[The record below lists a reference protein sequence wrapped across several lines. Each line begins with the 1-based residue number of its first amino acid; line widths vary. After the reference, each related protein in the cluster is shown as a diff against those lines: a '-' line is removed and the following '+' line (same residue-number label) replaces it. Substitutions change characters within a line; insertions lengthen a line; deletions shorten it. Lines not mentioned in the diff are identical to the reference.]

1 MRIMTYRNV
10 TRHPSPKRPYSN
22 TLGRFSRLFLLLFVV
37 TAFTTCNDAP
47 PSSPHYK
54 MKDSFIVGYWNF
66 AVWSTKWEDSIGTD
80 DKQWPDARFLVV
92 ELYAENKD
100 KTASVIPP
108 IKLVDTQGR
117 EYDQSTKEVYVKDYF
132 SPFKS
137 LNPDV
142 GAFGYLVFD
151 VPADRK
157 YALKLSGGMNTGAV
171 ALVDL
176 AP

>member
-1 MRIMTYRNV
+1 MRKCHRGSIEISEAITYWYALEMRTAPV
-10 TRHPSPKRPYSN
+10 IA
-22 TLGRFSRLFLLLFVV
+22 GMLLMVG
-37 TAFTTCNDAP
+37 CNH
-47 PSSPHYK
+47 SS
-54 MKDSFIVGYWNF
+54 IRRVVGYWNF
-66 AVWSTKWEDSIGTD
+66 AVWSTKWQDSIGTD
-80 DKQWPDARFLVV
+80 HKQWPDAKFLVV

-132 SPFKS
+132 PPLKS

-142 GAFGYLVFD
+142 GTFGYLVFD

-157 YALKLSGGMNTGAV
+157 YALRLSGGMNSGAE

-176 AP
+176 P